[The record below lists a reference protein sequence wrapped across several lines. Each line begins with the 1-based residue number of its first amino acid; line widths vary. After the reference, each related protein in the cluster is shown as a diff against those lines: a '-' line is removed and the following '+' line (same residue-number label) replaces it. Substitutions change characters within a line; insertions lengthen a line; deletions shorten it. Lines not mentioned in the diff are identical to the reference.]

1 MTIPAGSSTGDKQR
15 IRGKGI
21 DNQGARRKGDMYI
34 VIDVQIP
41 EKLTKEQKR
50 LIEQLNDTV
59 LTSSKINKFNRY
71 VEEHE

>member
-1 MTIPAGSSTGDKQR
+1 
-15 IRGKGI
+15 
-21 DNQGARRKGDMYI
+21 MYI

-41 EKLTKEQKR
+41 EKLTKEKIR

>member
-1 MTIPAGSSTGDKQR
+1 
-15 IRGKGI
+15 
-21 DNQGARRKGDMYI
+21 MYI

-59 LTSSKINKFNRY
+59 LTSNKINKFNRY
-71 VEEHE
+71 VKNTSNRALFLICLDKKKKILIQ

>member
-1 MTIPAGSSTGDKQR
+1 
-15 IRGKGI
+15 
-21 DNQGARRKGDMYI
+21 MYI